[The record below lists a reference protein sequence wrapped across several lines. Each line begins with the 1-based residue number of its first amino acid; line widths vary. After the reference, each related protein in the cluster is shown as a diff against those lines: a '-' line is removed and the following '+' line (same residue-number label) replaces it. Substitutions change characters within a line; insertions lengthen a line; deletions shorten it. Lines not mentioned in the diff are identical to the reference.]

1 MEEMEIEFLEYSSA
15 KLLPVET
22 LVPPVCVLL
31 GLVLVNAEDEVV
43 VQRAVRPWIPGF
55 PGLGNV
61 NESLESMRC
70 TEFISGLSP

>member
-1 MEEMEIEFLEYSSA
+1 MEIEFLEYSST

-43 VQRAVRPWIPGF
+43 VQRAVRP
-55 PGLGNV
+55 
-61 NESLESMRC
+61 
-70 TEFISGLSP
+70 